1 MRIPRNL
8 PFLLKVY
15 FIAGTVIFVAGA
27 ILHNN
32 SLLKRMKEQ
41 SESTTQLFSRFVGIT
56 LEEAEDQV
64 RQDFFREIQTAIDLP
79 YILTDTEGR
88 PLIWNGIGIEMGGD
102 EDYTRGIDFDPEHP
116 DDPVLESVYRMSKEF
131 DRINRPVVVEG
142 TGYSLIIHYGHSRLT
157 RELAYAPYIQF
168 AVLVIF
174 LLFGFLGFRTM
185 KQGEQRSIWVGMAK
199 ETAHQLGTPLSSIM
213 GWLAIIREQA
223 DKAGAPE
230 SLSSAVIEAQ
240 ADVDRLSRISSRF
253 GKIGSAPD
261 LEYQEMV
268 AIIRETVDY
277 FERRRPSLKIE
288 STIDLDAEELPL
300 VRCST
305 DLLGWVFENLIKNS
319 LDAIAGREGKI
330 HIKAVMNTSEN
341 HIEIRFSDNG
351 KGMTA
356 GLRRRAFDPG
366 ITTKKR
372 GWGLG
377 LALVKRIV
385 EEIHGGSIRIIHTQ
399 PDRGTEFLMT
409 FPVD

>member
-15 FIAGTVIFVAGA
+15 FIVGTVIFVSSAL
-27 ILHNN
+27 LHNN
-32 SLLKRMKEQ
+32 SLLRRMKEQ

-56 LEEAEDQV
+56 LEEYED
-64 RQDFFREIQTAIDLP
+64 RAHQDFLREIQSAIDTP
-79 YILTDTEGR
+79 YILTDAEGS

-102 EDYTRGIDFDPEHP
+102 EDYTRGIDFDPENP
-116 DDPVLESVYRMSKEF
+116 DDPVLEKVYRMSKEF

-168 AVLVIF
+168 IVLVIF

-185 KQGEQRSIWVGMAK
+185 KKGEQRSIWVGMAK

-213 GWLAIIREQA
+213 GWLAIIKDQA
-223 DKAGAPE
+223 DKTGTSE
-230 SLSSAVIEAQ
+230 SLSSAIIEAQ

-277 FERRRPSLKIE
+277 FERRRPALKIE
-288 STIDLDAEELPL
+288 STIDLEAEELPL

-319 LDAIAGREGKI
+319 LDAIVGKDGKI
-330 HIKAVMNTSEN
+330 HIRAVMNPNEN
-341 HIEIRFSDNG
+341 RIEIRFSDNG
-351 KGMTA
+351 KGMTSW
-356 GLRRRAFDPG
+356 LKRRAFDPG

-385 EEIHGGSIRIIHTQ
+385 EEIHGGTIRIVQTQ
-399 PDRGTEFLMT
+399 PDHGTEFLMT